1 MAYWINTVSRDH
13 VQIGMAGG
21 FTQANHGKATN
32 LKRLTKGDL
41 IAFYSSRT
49 SLQHGQPLQCF
60 TALVRVTDDVPYQAE
75 MTPDF
80 HPWRR
85 RVEVLPAQETPIH
98 PLIAQLSFI
107 HDKKRWGYPFRMG
120 LFAIPA
126 ADFALIVEAMGA
138 ALAIGIVMPN
148 RLFGEESRSGQMEIP
163 RFASE

>member
-13 VQIGMAGG
+13 VQIGLAGG
-21 FTQANHGKATN
+21 FTQANHGKSTN
-32 LKRLTKGDL
+32 LKPLTKGDL
-41 IAFYSSRT
+41 IAFYSPRT
-49 SLQHGQPLQCF
+49 SLHDGQPLQHF
-60 TALVRVTDDVPYQAE
+60 TALVRVIDDIPYQAE

-107 HDKKRWGYPFRMG
+107 HDKSRWGYPFRMG

-126 ADFALIVEAMGA
+126 ADFGLIAAAMRV
-138 ALAIGIVMPN
+138 ALAI
-148 RLFGEESRSGQMEIP
+148 EEPAIG
-163 RFASE
+163 A